1 MKNKREI
8 KGIKDTNKNYT
19 GHTNGIIKKIIA
31 LLLSAGIIITAAEA
45 IELYNKWRAS
55 RTQDIEASQQ
65 EKIKQVSFE
74 EVKQLVE
81 EYREAISNNDT
92 EKISSLESKL
102 HEGNYFETLYGIVK
116 TQAVESLGLDPEKVE
131 VFTAR
136 DGIFLI
142 DREKAKDRMRVDH
155 TGQINPGVKYIAQNG
170 KKPSIPSDM
179 KKIISSLGD
188 DKSAA
193 RYKRMDDLE
202 AHYSN
207 YEYLVE
213 YELEIDERE

>member
-1 MKNKREI
+1 MKEKREI
-8 KGIKDTNKNYT
+8 KGVKDTNENYT
-19 GHTNGIIKKIIA
+19 GHVKGIVTKIIA
-31 LLLSAGIIITAAEA
+31 LLLSVGIIITAVEA
-45 IELYNKWRAS
+45 IELYNRWRAS

-65 EKIKQVSFE
+65 EKIKQVSFQ

-81 EYREAISNNDT
+81 EYREAVSNNDT

-102 HEGNYFETLYGIVK
+102 HEGNYFDVLYGIVK

-142 DREKAKDRMRVDH
+142 DKEKAKDRLRVDH

-170 KKPSIPSDM
+170 KNPSIPSDI

-188 DKSAA
+188 DMSAA

-202 AHYSN
+202 VHYSN

-213 YELEIDERE
+213 YELEIEER

>member
-1 MKNKREI
+1 MKEKREI
-8 KGIKDTNKNYT
+8 KGVKDTNENYT
-19 GHTNGIIKKIIA
+19 GHVKGIVTKIIA
-31 LLLSAGIIITAAEA
+31 LLLSVGIIITAVEA
-45 IELYNKWRAS
+45 IELYNRWRAS

-65 EKIKQVSFE
+65 EKIKQVSFQ

-81 EYREAISNNDT
+81 EYREAVSNNDT

-102 HEGNYFETLYGIVK
+102 HEGNYFDVLYGIVK

-142 DREKAKDRMRVDH
+142 DKEKAKDRLSVDH

-170 KKPSIPSDM
+170 KNPSIPSDI

-188 DKSAA
+188 DMSAA

-213 YELEIDERE
+213 YELEIEER

>member
-1 MKNKREI
+1 MKEKREI
-8 KGIKDTNKNYT
+8 KGVKDTNENYT
-19 GHTNGIIKKIIA
+19 GHVKGIVTKIIA
-31 LLLSAGIIITAAEA
+31 LLLSVGIIITAVEA
-45 IELYNKWRAS
+45 IELYNRWRAS

-65 EKIKQVSFE
+65 EKIKQVSFQ

-81 EYREAISNNDT
+81 EYREAVSNNDT

-102 HEGNYFETLYGIVK
+102 HEGNYFDVLYGIVK

-142 DREKAKDRMRVDH
+142 DKEKAKDRLSVDH

-170 KKPSIPSDM
+170 KNPSIPSDI

-188 DKSAA
+188 DMSAA

-202 AHYSN
+202 VHYSN

-213 YELEIDERE
+213 YELEIEER